1 MNPKE
6 AARDRTERVESADEQ
21 ERKPAAEESP
31 HLETPRFPIAGVGAS
46 AGGLEALTELLKHLP
61 RDTGMGFVVVQ
72 HLAPKHHS
80 MLTELLARATRL
92 PVTEVTDGM
101 VVEANHVYV
110 IPPNTDMAILSG
122 ALRLL
127 PRTPISG
134 PPLPIDSFFT
144 SLAADRGSKA
154 IGIILSGSASDGT
167 LGLKAIKANGG
178 FTFAQDESAKYDSMP
193 RSAVAAG
200 YVDFVLPPEGIAKE
214 LARIGHHPYV
224 APVKP
229 ERVVP
234 KAEPV
239 AEDHLAKAFVWL
251 RSATGVDFNHY
262 KRATIV
268 RRIRRRMV
276 LHNMES
282 LSDYIAYLHGNRGEL
297 DALYHDILINVT
309 SFFRE
314 PEGFETLRKEILPQ
328 LMVNRP
334 PEARLRI
341 WVPACSTGE
350 EAYSIAIC
358 ATEFLREIKSAVGLQ
373 IFATDISEGALE
385 RARIGR
391 YTASDISG
399 VDSDRLRQFFI
410 STEDGYQIIKSIR
423 EACIFAKQ
431 DVIKDAP
438 FSRLDLI
445 SCRNLLI
452 YLDALAQKRLMQ
464 TFHYALR
471 SGGFL
476 LLGRSEGT
484 GEFTEFFDL
493 VNKKHRVYTKRDRHP
508 QAYAAFGVDDLGVE
522 KPTETA
528 TPGPVAREFNL
539 QKEINRMLLTDYT
552 PSGVVVDKD
561 LQIVQFHGHSGPY
574 LEPAPGVANLRLL
587 KMAREG
593 LALDLRT
600 AIHQAQED
608 GRTIVRKGVR
618 IGSGREK
625 RQIAIEVRPLKLGPS
640 SSPYFLVLFREPARE
655 NPPAKVVRK
664 KKSDDNRQ
672 VLELTQQ
679 LDQTKVQLQQML
691 EEFEARNEELHAA
704 NEEIASSN
712 EELQSTNEELETAKE
727 ELQAANEELTTLN
740 EELQNRNAA
749 LATSNNDLSNV
760 ISSVSVPI
768 IIVGADLRIRWFTPA
783 AAKLLNLISAD
794 AGRPITDLRSALDF
808 PELESM
814 VVAAVEVMGTQERE
828 VVDRRGRWQSLRVRP
843 YKTSENRIEGAVL
856 TLVDITEPKTEA
868 TEARSYAEAIVDTVR
883 ECILVL
889 DKELRVKAA
898 NSAFLE
904 TFRVSRDETE
914 GRLFPELGNGQWN
927 IPRLLELLN
936 DILLRQTEVREFEV
950 EQQFPAIGARTM
962 RLNARLIQRY
972 TEAGALILLVI
983 EDVTER
989 RRALKLQEEQS
1000 ELVEL
1005 AHDAI
1010 IVRDRRNAVRS
1021 WNRGAESL
1029 YGWTKNEALGKVTHS
1044 LFQTMFPESLEA
1056 IERQLMTQGEWA
1068 GELLHTTRS
1077 GEQVTVFSKQ
1087 IVKRNQHGE
1096 PEAILEINRD
1106 ITEHRRADIALR
1118 SSEERFR
1125 LLVANVK
1132 DYAIFALDPEGR
1144 VESWNRGAER
1154 IKGYS
1159 VEEILGKHFSIF
1171 YPPEDVQS
1179 GKPDWML
1186 KTAVA
1191 EGRVEAEGWRLRK
1204 DGSRFWANVVI
1215 TALWDNDGTLRG
1227 FSNVTRDITER
1238 MLSHEA
1244 LRKTNEELRSEIA
1257 ERIAAEEK
1265 LRASEQSLR
1274 ELSSQLLRAQDD
1286 ERHRVARELHDGTA
1300 QSLTAL
1306 SMYLA
1311 KVDQSEGLNAN
1322 VRQALSECFSLVEQC
1337 SREVRTLS
1345 YLMHPPGLDEAGL
1358 APALKWFV
1366 QGLAERSGIAVEVDI
1381 SSDLPRLSQN
1391 AEIALFRIAQECLSN
1406 VHRHSGSS
1414 RAELRLTR
1422 LENEV
1427 VLEIK
1432 DSGKGMP
1439 PEVQRS
1445 AGFKTGPGLGVGLR
1459 GMQERLLQFGGSLK
1473 IESSN
1478 GVGTTITAVL
1488 PLSRVVDKTQERPVE
1503 ERKEQHKKRKKR
1515 SS

>member
-1 MNPKE
+1 MEPKD
-6 AARDRTERVESADEQ
+6 AAENRTTPDESAAGDEQ
-21 ERKPAAEESP
+21 EKKPAAEGSARP
-31 HLETPRFPIAGVGAS
+31 ETPRFPIAGVGAS
-46 AGGLEALTELLKHLP
+46 AGGLEAFTELLKHLP
-61 RDTGMGFVVVQ
+61 MDTGIGFVVVQ
-72 HLAPKHHS
+72 HLAPTHHS

-122 ALRLL
+122 ALRLM
-127 PRTPISG
+127 PRPPVSG

-178 FTFAQDESAKYDSMP
+178 FTFAQNESAKYESMP
-193 RSAVAAG
+193 RSAIAAG

-214 LARIGHHPYV
+214 LARIGRHPYV

-234 KAEPV
+234 KSEPV

-282 LSDYIAYLHGNRGEL
+282 LSDYIRYLQGNRGEL
-297 DALYHDILINVT
+297 EALYHDILINVT

-314 PEGFETLRKEILPQ
+314 PEGFETLKKEVFPQ

-358 ATEFLREIKSAVGLQ
+358 ATEFLREIKSGAGLQ

-385 RARIGR
+385 KARLGR
-391 YTASDISG
+391 YTPSDVSG
-399 VDSDRLRQFFI
+399 VDADRLRQFFV

-431 DVIKDAP
+431 NVTKDAP

-452 YLDALAQKRLMQ
+452 YLDATAQKKLMQ

-476 LLGRSEGT
+476 VLGRSEGI

-493 VNKKHRVYTKRDRHP
+493 VDKKHRVYAKKDRQP
-508 QAYAAFGVDDLGVE
+508 QAYAAFDVDDLGPE
-522 KPTETA
+522 KPAETA
-528 TPGPVAREFNL
+528 PSGAAARELNL
-539 QKEINRMLLTDYT
+539 QKEINRVLLTDYT
-552 PSGVVVDKD
+552 PPGVVVDKD
-561 LQIVQFHGHSGPY
+561 LQIVQFHGHAGPY
-574 LEPAPGVANLRLL
+574 LDPAPGAANLRLL
-587 KMAREG
+587 QMAHEG

-600 AIHQAQED
+600 AIHQAQEE
-608 GRTIVRKGVR
+608 GRTVLRKRVR
-618 IGSGREK
+618 IGSGGEE
-625 RQIAIEVRPLKLGPS
+625 RQIAIEVRPLKLGATGTT
-640 SSPYFLVLFREPARE
+640 YFLVLFREPVRE
-655 NPPAKVVRK
+655 NPPLKATSK

-679 LDQTKVQLQQML
+679 LDQTKAQLQQML

-740 EELQNRNAA
+740 EELHNRNVA

-783 AAKLLNLISAD
+783 AAKALNLITAD
-794 AGRPITDLRSALDF
+794 VGRPITDLRSALDF

-814 VVAAVEVMGTQERE
+814 VVEAVEVMGTQERE
-828 VVDRRGRWQSLRVRP
+828 VVDRQGRWQSLRVRP

-883 ECILVL
+883 ESILVL

-898 NSAFLE
+898 NSAFWE
-904 TFRVSRDETE
+904 TFRVSREETE
-914 GRLFPELGNGQWN
+914 GRRLPELGEGQWN
-927 IPRLLELLN
+927 IPQLLELLN
-936 DILLRQTEVREFEV
+936 DVLLRQNEVRDFEV
-950 EQQFPAIGARTM
+950 EHEFPAIGSRTM
-962 RLNARLIQRY
+962 QLNARLIQRHS
-972 TEAGALILLVI
+972 EAGSLILLVI

-989 RRALKLQEEQS
+989 RRTHKVQEEQS
-1000 ELVEL
+1000 QLIEL

-1010 IVRDRRNAVRS
+1010 MVRDRRGAVTS
-1021 WNRGAESL
+1021 WNQGAETL
-1029 YGWTKNEALGKVTHS
+1029 YGWTKDEALGKVTHR
-1044 LFQTMFPESLEA
+1044 LLQTAFPESREDL
-1056 IERQLMTQGEWA
+1056 ERQLMTQGEWS
-1068 GELLHTTRS
+1068 GELVHTTRT
-1077 GEQVTVFSKQ
+1077 GDQVIVFSRQ
-1087 IVKRNQHGE
+1087 VVKRDPQGE

-1106 ITEHRRADIALR
+1106 ITAHRRADTSLR

-1144 VESWNRGAER
+1144 VESWNRGAGR
-1154 IKGYS
+1154 IKGYTA
-1159 VEEILGKHFSIF
+1159 EEIVGKHFSIF
-1171 YPPEDVQS
+1171 YPPEDVRA

-1186 KTAVA
+1186 KTAIA
-1191 EGRVEAEGWRLRK
+1191 EGRVEEEGWRVRK
-1204 DGSRFWANVVI
+1204 DGSRFWANVVM
-1215 TALWDNDGTLRG
+1215 TPRWDSSGVLRG
-1227 FSNVTRDITER
+1227 FTKVTRDITER
-1238 MLSHEA
+1238 MQAHEA
-1244 LRKTNEELRSEIA
+1244 LKKTNEELRSEVA
-1257 ERIAAEEK
+1257 ERMATEEK

-1274 ELSSQLLRAQDD
+1274 QLSGQLIRAQDE
-1286 ERHRVARELHDGTA
+1286 ERRRVARELHDGTA
-1300 QSLTAL
+1300 QSLSAL

-1311 KVDQSEGLNAN
+1311 RVDQSGSGLDANAQ
-1322 VRQALSECFSLVEQC
+1322 QALSECVSLVEQC

-1358 APALKWFV
+1358 APALRWFV
-1366 QGLAERSGIAVEVDI
+1366 EGFIDRSGITVEVDI
-1381 SSDLPRLSQN
+1381 SSDWPRLVRD
-1391 AEIALFRIAQECLSN
+1391 AEVAIFRIAQECLAN

-1414 RAELRLTR
+1414 RATVRLAR
-1422 LENEV
+1422 GKNEV
-1427 VLEIK
+1427 VLEVK
-1432 DSGKGMP
+1432 DSGRGTP
-1439 PEVQRS
+1439 PEVIKDLQ
-1445 AGFKTGPGLGVGLR
+1445 KTGAGLGVGLR
-1459 GMQERLLQFGGSLK
+1459 GMHERLLKFGGSLM
-1473 IESSN
+1473 IESSSD
-1478 GVGTTITAVL
+1478 VGTTVRAVL
-1488 PLSRVVDKTQERPVE
+1488 PLSRVIDETQE
-1503 ERKEQHKKRKKR
+1503 
-1515 SS
+1515 SSGRARRTALKHESK

>member
-1 MNPKE
+1 LLQTVENNMDPKE
-6 AARDRTERVESADEQ
+6 GADDGMAREESADEQ
-21 ERKPAAEESP
+21 EKGPAAEESAHP
-31 HLETPRFPIAGVGAS
+31 ETPRFPIVGVGAS
-46 AGGLEALTELLKHLP
+46 AGGLEAFTELLKHLP
-61 RDTGMGFVVVQ
+61 MDTGMGFVVVQ

-122 ALRLL
+122 ALRLM
-127 PRTPISG
+127 PRPPVSG
-134 PPLPIDSFFT
+134 PPLPIDSFFA

-193 RSAVAAG
+193 RSAIAAG

-214 LARIGHHPYV
+214 LARIGRHPYV

-229 ERVVP
+229 ERVVA
-234 KAEPV
+234 KSEPV

-282 LSDYIAYLHGNRGEL
+282 LGDYIRYLHGNREEL
-297 DALYHDILINVT
+297 DALYRDILINVT

-314 PEGFETLRKEILPQ
+314 PDGFETLKKEIFPQ

-334 PEARLRI
+334 LEAPLRM

-358 ATEFLREIKSAVGLQ
+358 ATEFLRDIKSGVGLQ

-385 RARIGR
+385 KARLGR
-391 YTASDISG
+391 YTASDVSG
-399 VDSDRLRQFFI
+399 VDAERLRQFFV

-431 DVIKDAP
+431 NVTKDAP

-452 YLDALAQKRLMQ
+452 YLDATAQKKLMQ

-476 LLGRSEGT
+476 VLGRSEGI
-484 GEFTEFFDL
+484 GEFTEVFEVVD
-493 VNKKHRVYTKRDRHP
+493 KKHRVYAKKDRHP
-508 QAYAAFGVDDLGVE
+508 QAYAAFGVDDFGLE
-522 KPTETA
+522 KPRETA
-528 TPGPVAREFNL
+528 VAGPAVHEVNL
-539 QKEINRMLLTDYT
+539 QKEISRLLLSDYT
-552 PSGVVVDKD
+552 PPGVVVDKD
-561 LQIVQFHGHSGPY
+561 LQIVQFHGHPGPY
-574 LEPAPGVANLRLL
+574 LDPAPGAANLRLL

-600 AIHQAQED
+600 AIHQAQEED
-608 GRTIVRKGVR
+608 RTVLRKGVR
-618 IGSGREK
+618 VGAGREK
-625 RQIAIEVRPLKLGPS
+625 RQIGIEVRPLKLGAS
-640 SSPYFLVLFREPARE
+640 GTPYFLVLFREPARE
-655 NPPAKVVRK
+655 SAPPPKAART

-672 VLELTQQ
+672 VVELTQQ
-679 LDQTKVQLQQML
+679 LDQTKVQLQQMI

-740 EELQNRNAA
+740 EELHNRNVA
-749 LATSNNDLSNV
+749 LATSHNDLSNV

-768 IIVGADLRIRWFTPA
+768 VIVGADLRIRWFTPA
-783 AAKLLNLISAD
+783 AKALNLIAAD
-794 AGRPITDLRSALDF
+794 VGRPITDLRLALDF

-814 VVAAVEVMGTQERE
+814 VVAAVEVMSTQERE
-828 VVDRRGRWQSLRVRP
+828 VVDRQGRWQWLRVRP

-883 ECILVL
+883 ESILVL
-889 DKELRVKAA
+889 DTELRVKAA

-914 GRLFPELGNGQWN
+914 GRRLPELGDGQWN
-927 IPRLLELLN
+927 TPQLLELLD
-936 DILLRQTEVREFEV
+936 DILQRQTEVRDFEV
-950 EQQFPAIGARTM
+950 EHNFPAIGSRTM
-962 RLNARLIQRY
+962 QLNARLIQRHPEARHP
-972 TEAGALILLVI
+972 EAGALILLVI

-989 RRALKLQEEQS
+989 RRALKVQEEQS
-1000 ELVEL
+1000 QLIEL

-1010 IVRDRRNAVRS
+1010 IVRDRRSAVTS
-1021 WNRGAESL
+1021 WNQGAETL
-1029 YGWTKNEALGKVTHS
+1029 YGWTKDEALGKVTHT
-1044 LFQTMFPESLEA
+1044 LFQSVFPDSREETD
-1056 IERQLMTQGEWA
+1056 RQLMTQGEWA
-1068 GELLHTTRS
+1068 GELRHTTRR
-1077 GEQVTVFSKQ
+1077 GEQVLVFSRQ
-1087 IVKRNQHGE
+1087 VVKRDQHGE
-1096 PEAILEINRD
+1096 VEAILEINRD
-1106 ITEHRRADIALR
+1106 ITEHRRADRALR

-1132 DYAIFALDPEGR
+1132 DYAILALDPEGR
-1144 VESWNRGAER
+1144 VESWNEGAER

-1159 VEEILGKHFSIF
+1159 AEEIMGKHFSIF
-1171 YPPEDVQS
+1171 YPPEDVQV

-1186 KTAVA
+1186 KTAIA
-1191 EGRVEAEGWRLRK
+1191 EGHVETEGWRVRK

-1215 TALWDNDGTLRG
+1215 TARRDSSGVLRG
-1227 FSNVTRDITER
+1227 FTKVTRDITER
-1238 MLSHEA
+1238 MQAHEA
-1244 LRKTNEELRSEIA
+1244 LKKTNEQLRGEIA
-1257 ERIAAEEK
+1257 ERMAAEEK
-1265 LRASEQSLR
+1265 LRASEHSLR
-1274 ELSSQLLRAQDD
+1274 ALSGRLIRAQDE
-1286 ERHRVARELHDGTA
+1286 ERRRVARELHDGTA

-1311 KVDQSEGLNAN
+1311 RVDQSASGLDANA
-1322 VRQALSECFSLVEQC
+1322 RQALSECVSLVEQC
-1337 SREVRTLS
+1337 SREIRTLS

-1358 APALKWFV
+1358 APAVRWFV
-1366 QGLAERSGIAVEVDI
+1366 EGFMDRSGITIEVDI
-1381 SSDLPRLSQN
+1381 SPEWPRLSPD
-1391 AEIALFRIAQECLSN
+1391 AEIALFRTAQECLGN

-1414 RAELRLTR
+1414 RATLRMAR
-1422 LENEV
+1422 GKNEV
-1427 VLEIK
+1427 VLEVK
-1432 DSGKGMP
+1432 DSGGGMP
-1439 PEVQRS
+1439 PEVIKSLDQ
-1445 AGFKTGPGLGVGLR
+1445 KTGAGLGVGLR
-1459 GMQERLLQFGGSLK
+1459 GMHERLLQFGGSLT
-1473 IESSN
+1473 IESSSD
-1478 GVGTTITAVL
+1478 VGTTVTAVL
-1488 PLSRVVDKTQERPVE
+1488 PLSRVTDETPEK
-1503 ERKEQHKKRKKR
+1503 
-1515 SS
+1515 